1 MYCYIRLAWLSRT
14 SIAVTSGRIN
24 QNSLGSNILNMLF
37 RTNRNWLSRQDQCQ
51 TRKNSR
57 LHILCSRFS
66 IYRSLELGPSSNRGR
81 SLCVATPFRPITVHT
96 LLFKACLSANHFRA
110 QYWPNSKG
118 VCAIYIFRP
127 NPDFQ
132 RGEPLGIRGLLRK
145 TRTLF
150 GLELWSKFVFKDF
163 ASSRLPGF
171 DYGD

>member
-1 MYCYIRLAWLSRT
+1 
-14 SIAVTSGRIN
+14 
-24 QNSLGSNILNMLF
+24 MLF

-57 LHILCSRFS
+57 LHILCSRFLCYIAAWNS
-66 IYRSLELGPSSNRGR
+66 ARHQIGVVAFVLRRLIGP
-81 SLCVATPFRPITVHT
+81 LLFTQ

-127 NPDFQ
+127 HPDFQ

-171 DYGD
+171 GYGD